1 MVRISPTFRTIVF
14 IWLIL
19 LTVAWG
25 AAAYVGYSQLIGRLD
40 QRVSRL
46 ERVTPLSIRIN
57 QRQPTAEPVY
67 EDRRVL
73 LVKGRNDENAHLI
86 QQLQIQGWDIVD
98 AEPGEKGVWVYFRR
112 QR

>member
-1 MVRISPTFRTIVF
+1 M
-14 IWLIL
+14 
-19 LTVAWG
+19 
-25 AAAYVGYSQLIGRLD
+25 
-40 QRVSRL
+40 
-46 ERVTPLSIRIN
+46 TPLSIRIN